1 MNIVTSDNSLAWT
14 ISDDTSGSGKMKR
27 VAKPK
32 AAPVTHDV
40 LTTHITKYLSDSAK
54 FENNNSSRQLA
65 LQEQQVLLDKRKMD
79 LMERQQLFAERQHQ
93 QQYERP
99 PQQYNSRQHD
109 FGYQNPY
116 GRSAPDKQHYARQE
130 YKDPYEHSYY
140 DEPYDAGVIKYH
152 DHRYG
157 RPAPDQEQY
166 DMDRGWG
173 PPPRERTAQEL
184 IDRRWCGYGST
195 YDRLAQNYQ
204 RDSNGRAVG
213 HHTALQTQAL
223 GEIHARNGS
232 YKENCEVMS
241 MDGTVSKPTS
251 STKFYSPVHH
261 DDSYSSHYR
270 SIPTN
275 SAMDLTG
282 DGNILI

>member
-116 GRSAPDKQHYARQE
+116 GRSVPDKQHYARQE

-166 DMDRGWG
+166 DMGRGWG
-173 PPPRERTAQEL
+173 PPPRERTAQEQEQYDM
-184 IDRRWCGYGST
+184 DRH
-195 YDRLAQNYQ
+195 L
-204 RDSNGRAVG
+204 GREQ
-213 HHTALQTQAL
+213 H
-223 GEIHARNGS
+223 
-232 YKENCEVMS
+232 
-241 MDGTVSKPTS
+241 
-251 STKFYSPVHH
+251 
-261 DDSYSSHYR
+261 R
-270 SIPTN
+270 SW
-275 SAMDLTG
+275 
-282 DGNILI
+282 